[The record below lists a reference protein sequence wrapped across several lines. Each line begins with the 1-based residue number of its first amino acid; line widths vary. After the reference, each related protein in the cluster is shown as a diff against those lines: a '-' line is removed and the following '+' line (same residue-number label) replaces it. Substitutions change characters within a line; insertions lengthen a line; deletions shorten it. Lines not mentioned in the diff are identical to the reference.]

1 MARSSFEVM
10 IVKADP
16 YGKESMHE
24 INSNIMT
31 EMWVNGWICM
41 LVPSYSR
48 IVFSPLDFFDL
59 LSAPPLVVLFVAF
72 VFLITSL

>member
-1 MARSSFEVM
+1 M

-24 INSNIMT
+24 VKSNIMTKMT

-41 LVPSYSR
+41 LVP
-48 IVFSPLDFFDL
+48 PLTH
-59 LSAPPLVVLFVAF
+59 VLFSLP
-72 VFLITSL
+72 LIL